1 MTPPH
6 EQLQNGNALR
16 FLKQYWFIVLA
27 IIGMS
32 MGWARFQGA
41 LASSDSVN
49 DKQNTLIQKNM
60 TDINELDKKYIAD
73 VSTIKAELKAINE
86 KLDKLNR

>member
-1 MTPPH
+1 
-6 EQLQNGNALR
+6 
-16 FLKQYWFIVLA
+16 
-27 IIGMS
+27 